1 MQDYLDPDDAPVLR
15 TGAEL
20 PPRDLTRDRA
30 LADALGCALTE
41 DVGALGKVKPSTLD
55 AWAKRGEGPP
65 YVMLGNRR
73 LYPIDGLRE
82 FLRGRVRTRANS
94 ASGLL

>member
-1 MQDYLDPDDAPVLR
+1 MQDDIDPDDAPVVR
-15 TGAEL
+15 TAAEL

-82 FLRGRVRTRANS
+82 FLRGRVRTR
-94 ASGLL
+94 GPQLGGIL